1 MRRLQSIIINII
13 SLFFILFNFSVYAGK
28 YGDQLNILSIH
39 SYHQDYPWTSLQYDA
54 FKKQL
59 AKDLPEYKLN
69 LLTEY
74 LDTKHI
80 IPSEDYKKTFLNY
93 INTKYKN
100 HLPDIIYVT
109 DDNALNFMT
118 SINKGA
124 SWNIPIIFSG
134 INNAQIDKSN
144 IKYPLTG
151 VFEHKDINASIELA
165 KIIQPGLSQ
174 IIFLGDGGTTDNAIK
189 KRIEN
194 TDYEKNDFKIF
205 HISHSNLKTLIN
217 QLDNIDNNINNNV
230 VILTSIG
237 KLYDN
242 QNILLNLE
250 QIMQAITKTGN
261 IILVMEDSYLFPGVL
276 GGYLTT
282 GGIQGEL
289 AAKIT
294 SQFIQQGITDNSKI
308 EQKHA
313 SELILSWPELQ
324 HLKANLPEQLLKQ
337 ATIINQPVPSENLYP
352 ILVKLL
358 LFFVALLL
366 IIIFVSFYNS
376 RRKNL
381 LLKEQYTDKL
391 TRLPNRIKL
400 LYDISSAEC
409 PNLAIIDI
417 NRFKSINSL
426 YGLKIGDKVLNS
438 FANKAKNNISDEY
451 SLYRIGGNQFAI
463 MDANCL
469 SSQQFDDYIVHFLNN
484 LQNINYQ
491 IEQLDINLV
500 LSAGISRNEVEFLI
514 PMAEQALQKAK
525 INNKD
530 YCICDIHKEDTN
542 KHNKNILWAKKLNSA
557 LSDNRIVPY
566 FQVIT
571 HNKTGKKDKFEALV
585 RLIDEDGEVVS
596 PFFFLDAAKSTRQYA
611 ALTKVMIEKT
621 LLSLDDH
628 VTAISINFTVN
639 DIRNEKTIKFFIKK
653 LKEYQVADRI
663 IIELTESEGIEN
675 YHEVSEFI
683 KVVKKMG
690 CRVAIDDFG
699 TGYSNFTH
707 LIHLN
712 VDYLK
717 IDGSIIQNIIKDKN
731 FEIVAKTL
739 VEFAEQLGIE
749 TIAEF
754 VDSQEILDK
763 VTELGIDYSQ
773 GYFLGKP
780 KSNLSI

>member
-1 MRRLQSIIINII
+1 MCKLQSIISKII
-13 SLFFILFNFSVYAGK
+13 LLFFILFSFTAYASK
-28 YGDQLNILSIH
+28 DRLQLDILSIH
-39 SYHQDYPWTSLQYDA
+39 SYHQDYPWTSLQYNA

-69 LLTEY
+69 FLTEY

-80 IPSEDYKKTFLNY
+80 IPSEHYKKTFLNY

-118 SINKGA
+118 SINQEFT
-124 SWNIPIIFSG
+124 WNIPIIFSG
-134 INNAQIDKSN
+134 INNTKINKSH
-144 IKYPLTG
+144 IKYPLKG
-151 VFEHKDINASIELA
+151 VFEHKDINASIALA
-165 KIIQPGLSQ
+165 KIIQADLSQ

-189 KRIEN
+189 RRIEN
-194 TDYEKNDFKIF
+194 IEHKKNNFDIV
-205 HISHSNLKTLIN
+205 HLSHSNLNTLIN
-217 QLDNIDNNINNNV
+217 QLNTIDDSINNNV

-237 KLYDN
+237 KLYDD
-242 QNILLNLE
+242 QNVLLSLE
-250 QIMQAITKTGN
+250 QIMQAITRTGKVV
-261 IILVMEDSYLFPGVL
+261 LVMEDSYLFPGVL

-289 AAKIT
+289 AANIT
-294 SQFIQQGITDNSKI
+294 SQFIQQDVPDTSKT
-308 EQKHA
+308 EQKQT

-324 HLKANLPEQLLKQ
+324 HLKTNLPQQLLNQ
-337 ATIINQPVPSENLYP
+337 ATIINQPLPPENLYP
-352 ILVKLL
+352 ILIKLL
-358 LFFVALLL
+358 LFSVALLL
-366 IIIFVSFYNS
+366 MVVFVSFYNS

-391 TRLPNRIKL
+391 TSLPNRIKL
-400 LYDISSAEC
+400 LHDINSAES

-426 YGLKIGDKVLNS
+426 YGLKIGDKILNS
-438 FANKAKNNISDEY
+438 FANEAKNNISDEY
-451 SLYRIGGNQFAI
+451 SLYRIAGNQFAI
-463 MDANCL
+463 MDGNCQ
-469 SSQQFDDYIVHFLNN
+469 SSQQFDDYIIHFLNDI
-484 LQNINYQ
+484 QNINYR

-500 LSAGISRNEVEFLI
+500 LSAGISRNENEFLI

-530 YCICDIHKEDTN
+530 YCICDVHKEDTN
-542 KHNKNILWAKKLNSA
+542 KHNKNLLWAKKLNSA

-611 ALTKVMIEKT
+611 TLTKVMIEKSI
-621 LLSLDDH
+621 LSLSDNAI
-628 VTAISINFTVN
+628 TISINLTVN
-639 DIRNEKTIKFFIKK
+639 DIRNEKTINFFIEK
-653 LKEYQVADRI
+653 LKQYQVADRI

-675 YHEVSEFI
+675 YHQVSKFI

-707 LIHLN
+707 LMHLN
-712 VDYLK
+712 VDFLK
-717 IDGSIIQNIIKDKN
+717 IDGSIIQNVIKDKN
-731 FEIVAKTL
+731 SEIVVKTL

-780 KSNLSI
+780 KNNLSI